1 MHDRFSRANVPH
13 TPPGVSCAGGRTGAT
28 VGGFIKKE
36 TRLTKTVDYY
46 FTPQSPWTY
55 LGHERFA
62 QIARAADAQVRVL
75 PVDLG
80 GKVFPVSG
88 GLPVGQRA
96 PQRQAYRLLELQR
109 YSDYLRAPINVKPA
123 YFPVSGDESA
133 RLIIAVDLHD
143 GSDAAMKISGA
154 VFSAVWVRERHIAD
168 EKVLAELLAE
178 CGLDPARLEQSHSQ
192 AVQER
197 YEANTQQAIDAG
209 VFGAPSYV
217 VDGEIF
223 WGQDR
228 LDFVERRLALG

>member
-1 MHDRFSRANVPH
+1 M
-13 TPPGVSCAGGRTGAT
+13 
-28 VGGFIKKE
+28 E
-36 TRLTKTVDYY
+36 TTLNTTVDYY

-55 LGHERFA
+55 LGHERLA
-62 QIARAADAQVRVL
+62 QIARAANATVRVL
-75 PVDLG
+75 PIDLG
-80 GKVFPVSG
+80 GKVFPISG

-109 YSDYLRAPINVKPA
+109 YSDHLRAPINVKPKH
-123 YFPVSGDESA
+123 FPVSGDDSA

-154 VFSAVWVRERHIAD
+154 VFSAVWVRERNIAD

-178 CGLDPARLEQSHSQ
+178 CGLDAARLEQSHSQ
-192 AVQER
+192 SVQAR